1 MGGNKLDPNQIG
13 YYLAGLLEGD
23 GHISIPALD
32 KTTLTSPGGLSIS
45 PRVSQP
51 WETRSEGPGPP
62 SVRVD

>member
-32 KTTLTSPGGLSIS
+32 KTTLTSPGGLS